1 MCNKPAQAGKDGNLF
16 QHLLMRLILQSVSS
30 AEVQVYADESY
41 QECLKT
47 EKIWIWMLIYFWVGK
62 PDESRSD
69 RKTAIDKFTSKL
81 TTLKLLSSAEG
92 KIEIPLHEVGS
103 ELLVISNFTLL
114 EAIKTARKLI
124 FHRVETMALQKKL
137 MIFLQNDK
145 KNLKN

>member
-16 QHLLMRLILQSVSS
+16 QHLRMRLILQSVSS

-137 MIFLQNDK
+137 MIFFLQT
-145 KNLKN
+145 

>member
-92 KIEIPLHEVGS
+92 KIEVPLHEVGS

-137 MIFLQNDK
+137 MIFFLQT
-145 KNLKN
+145 